1 MKSLDNVTASI
12 VQWHHD
18 KKIIDGATDWTQT
31 EKMLEEFIELVAS
44 QLPTA
49 TPEGISAQVCFM
61 VRKLEK
67 KGKIK
72 TVERINAHDE
82 KIDAVGDMFVVGINI
97 LERNEVSLETCLNGV
112 YDIISK
118 RSGKVVD
125 GSFVKD

>member
-1 MKSLDNVTASI
+1 MKSLDNVTAHI

-18 KKIIDGATDWTQT
+18 VKIIDGATDWTQT

-44 QLPTA
+44 QMPTA
-49 TPEGISAQVCFM
+49 SPAYVAAV
-61 VRKLEK
+61 VRLMLTKLEK
-67 KGKIK
+67 NGKIK
-72 TVERINAHDE
+72 TVERINAQAE

-97 LERNEVSLETCLNGV
+97 LERNEVSLEECLNGV

-118 RSGKVVD
+118 RSGSVVD

>member
-1 MKSLDNVTASI
+1 MKNLDTVTASI

-72 TVERINAHDE
+72 TVERINAQAE

>member
-1 MKSLDNVTASI
+1 MKNLDTITALI
-12 VQWHHD
+12 TQWHYD

-31 EKMLEEFIELVAS
+31 EKLLEEFIELVAS
-44 QLPTA
+44 QMPCKS
-49 TPEGISAQVCFM
+49 PISIAEQVCFM

-67 KGKIK
+67 NGKIK
-72 TVERINAHDE
+72 TVSRINAQAE

-112 YDIISK
+112 YDIISA
-118 RSGKVVD
+118 RTGKVVG